1 MQQFQTSILDKDML
15 LQTDGSLYV
24 GTIIRGNL
32 QGFGLLINPDGSYY
46 YGEFKDSE
54 PINIGIY
61 KLQNS
66 CIKLH
71 FDDNSNLIDSENI
84 HNKSFLYKVI
94 PFKNNSYG
102 DKILIKR
109 FTNMITYGLTKK
121 GEYDGFCVQHYKNGD
136 TFYGQIIKGKREGDA
151 IEFKSKKQQWFW
163 LIYKEDVVQQQKFY
177 GDNFVP
183 RDLITELFGQIHNKI
198 PNHSRVVSL
207 ANIQFNINNIILNMN
222 LENSIKEEVE
232 KGENKGARQFAN
244 SFEEDQVQFDDNE
257 QFKELQEFQNDNLSK
272 LTQTEIEQ
280 AKIRIGRSTSCLV
293 SSTDNPQCTS
303 NIRDMVKT
311 KIIIKR
317 STSPIL
323 TTIRPLFSVIR
334 V

>member
-24 GTIIRGNL
+24 GTIIRGNI

-46 YGEFKDSE
+46 YGEFKDSQ

-109 FTNMITYGLTKK
+109 YTNMITYGITKK
-121 GEYDGFCVQHYKNGD
+121 GEYDGFCVQHSKNGD
-136 TFYGQIIKGKREGDA
+136 TFYGQIIKGKKEGDA

-163 LIYKEDVVQQQKFY
+163 LIYKEDIVQQQKFY

-183 RDLITELFGQIHNKI
+183 RDLITELFFSIHNKI
-198 PNHSRVVSL
+198 PNPCKVVSL
-207 ANIQFNINNIILNMN
+207 ANIQFSINNIILNMN
-222 LENSIKEEVE
+222 LENSFNEEIDNC
-232 KGENKGARQFAN
+232 ENRRPRQFE
-244 SFEEDQVQFDDNE
+244 SSIEEDQVQFDNNE
-257 QFKELQEFQNDNLSK
+257 QFKELQDFHADNLSK
-272 LTQTEIEQ
+272 LTQTEIQQ
-280 AKIRIGRSTSCLV
+280 AKIRIGRSTSCLI
-293 SSTDNPQCTS
+293 SSSDIPQTTQ
-303 NIRDMVKT
+303 NIKDMVKT